1 MPKAYWVNTFRA
13 VHDEDKLAAY
23 VELSGSAIRAAGG
36 RFVARGT
43 AAAAFELGSEQRTV
57 LIEFD
62 SVEAAVQAYRSEAY
76 QEALRALDG
85 GADRDIRIVE
95 AVQ

>member
-13 VHDEDKLAAY
+13 VHDEAKLARY
-23 VELSGSAIRAAGG
+23 VELSGGAIRAAGG

-43 AAAAFELGSEQRTV
+43 AAAAFELGSKQRTV

-62 SVEAAVQAYRSEAY
+62 SVDAAVQAYQSPAY
-76 QEALRALDG
+76 QEALAALDG
-85 GADRDIRIVE
+85 GAERDIRIVE